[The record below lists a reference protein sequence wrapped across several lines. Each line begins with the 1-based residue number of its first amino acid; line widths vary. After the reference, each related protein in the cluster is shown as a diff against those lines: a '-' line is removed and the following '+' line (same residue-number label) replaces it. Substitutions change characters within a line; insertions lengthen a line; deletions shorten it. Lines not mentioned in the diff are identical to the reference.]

1 VATRRE
7 RDAADQPADLDETK
21 VRATAL
27 LDRIGDECPGKARLG
42 PRAASVR
49 FVALILGL
57 SLVALALHFASLAI
71 NVTGSMPVGIYHI
84 ERSNRTAAKG
94 DIVQLCADPA
104 VAAVARRLDYLP
116 HGSCPSD
123 TAPMLKIVAA
133 VAGDAVE
140 VRDDA
145 VIVGEHRLRGSAT
158 QARDS
163 QGRSLQHFP
172 RGLYRMRS
180 GEIWLWT
187 PNPLSW
193 DSRYY
198 GPQPAA
204 GVSGF
209 ATLVMAFWDW
219 PYAHAR

>member
-1 VATRRE
+1 MSVRGG
-7 RDAADQPADLDETK
+7 AA
-21 VRATAL
+21 R
-27 LDRIGDECPGKARLG
+27 KARLG
-42 PRAASVR
+42 PRAAGVR
-49 FVALILGL
+49 LLAFILGL

-71 NVTGSMPVGIYHI
+71 NVSGSMPVGIYHI
-84 ERSNRTAAKG
+84 ERSNRAAVNG
-94 DIVQLCADPA
+94 DVVQLCADPA
-104 VAAVARRLDYLP
+104 VAAVARRRDYLP
-116 HGSCPSD
+116 YGSCPSD
-123 TAPMLKIVAA
+123 TAPMVKIVAA
-133 VAGDAVE
+133 VAGDVVD

-145 VIVGEHRLRGSAT
+145 VIAGEHRLPGSAT

-163 QGRSLQHFP
+163 QGRALQHFP
-172 RGLYRMRS
+172 RGLYRMRP

-204 GVSGF
+204 AVSGF
-209 ATLVMAFWDW
+209 ATLLLAFWDW